1 MVNVGLNLDMD
12 IQDLRRKNLR
22 HILDTRFGGVMSR
35 LADAVGRQPSYIS
48 RMLAEEGKAGRKG
61 FGEDLA
67 RKFEESLGLSR
78 GALDQDDSQAHS
90 AIPRVDANVAPG
102 PDVTGLVPLISWVQA
117 GNWGEVIDNF
127 SPGDAEEWLP
137 SFKKMGPYAFALRV
151 RGGSM
156 ERKYQDGDIIFVDPD
171 VGASSGRNVVVRMED
186 ENTATFKHL
195 VIDEAGNKFL
205 KPLNPDWPGPK
216 VIQINGN
223 ARICGVVVG
232 KWVPE

>member
-1 MVNVGLNLDMD
+1 MLKWTKFRLLNMN
-12 IQDLRRKNLR
+12 IWQRIKEAREMAGMK
-22 HILDTRFGGVMSR
+22 
-35 LADAVGRQPSYIS
+35 PS
-48 RMLAEEGKAGRKG
+48 A
-61 FGEDLA
+61 LA
-67 RKFEESLGLSR
+67 REVGVSPSAVTQWETGQTKKLDGDNLLKVSK
-78 GALDQDDSQAHS
+78 ALHVRPEWLQYGELPMRNDGDFA
-90 AIPRVDANVAPG
+90 PVDTNVAPG

-137 SFKKMGPYAFALRV
+137 CFKKMGPSAFALRV

-216 VIQINGN
+216 IIQINGN

>member
-1 MVNVGLNLDMD
+1 MLKWTKFRLLNMN
-12 IQDLRRKNLR
+12 IWQRIKEAREMAGMK
-22 HILDTRFGGVMSR
+22 
-35 LADAVGRQPSYIS
+35 PS
-48 RMLAEEGKAGRKG
+48 A
-61 FGEDLA
+61 LA
-67 RKFEESLGLSR
+67 REVGVSPSAVTQWETGQTKKLDGDNLLKVSK
-78 GALDQDDSQAHS
+78 ALHVRPEWLQYGELPMRNDGDFA
-90 AIPRVDANVAPG
+90 PVDANVAPG

-137 SFKKMGPYAFALRV
+137 CFKKMGPYAFALRV